1 MSLTLQRV
9 NSNLFVPYHPECSV
23 MMQDTSLQHPA
34 INKTALK
41 EELTGRWLEDC
52 KKQLQIPFVKRI
64 HCIDSA
70 KLGTTFPPRGGLRPT
85 GEIRPFYRRETFH
98 SEPDLSPLTTYSD
111 DEDYDDVEEDEDHL
125 FEFDM
130 SPEPEPSS
138 VQIESETQD
147 NNHHLHVQ
155 VAADS
160 ESLSLATV
168 SLRGRTLSDSSS
180 SSCSHRKQFSVE
192 TPVEGYRAGFSSIF
206 GSTSSGLGS
215 EKRSSQETLIFGED
229 ENKSFEPSQWRDYMN
244 DRLSYNSEGS
254 STPLSTST
262 NDTQPILEDAVATPI
277 MTASPCPPQVGGDS
291 PLISPDSLL
300 DGQHLEESYLAAT
313 SSNNTSC
320 PECDRSSLQQELNN
334 LNICDQTD
342 SKEDEE
348 SIEETKNIKTVDDN
362 TDNTIESWNDGA
374 SSLTCDE
381 SPIPKGIKEE
391 DLTQLL
397 AQLDKDTHVYPGLH
411 HVNSTNSSFSQDET
425 EEEISPLRKCSAP
438 ANLSAPQT
446 KQSSPEV
453 EVKRLRKC
461 SSLKSGRSPPGTP
474 AERKIVR
481 FADIFGLDL
490 SEVKTFVDE
499 IPKVPRSAFKDLD
512 VDVNEFEIG
521 SPILRP
527 ATYQFKPQQPTVQ
540 KKAASTLSH
549 SSLVPMF
556 TQPGCS
562 ATFYNTV
569 RSNKVCLE
577 NAYMEAPFVIAGV
590 VRVLNI
596 DFNKEV
602 VVRWTVNDWHSH
614 VESKTTYVMG
624 SSDGNTDKFSFRIQV
639 GCLPVGSR
647 VQFCLQYC
655 CAGTQFWD
663 NNNGGN
669 YVFQVFLN
677 SNSPGGSGGAIRTS
691 TPVGCTPIARS
702 TPVSVQTRRS
712 DLYNSSIS
720 FQNSYTQSPSH
731 HGDDPWMRFM

>member
-1 MSLTLQRV
+1 
-9 NSNLFVPYHPECSV
+9 
-23 MMQDTSLQHPA
+23 MMQDTGRVTSLETS
-34 INKTALK
+34 INKAALK

-52 KKQLQIPFVKRI
+52 KNQLQVPFVKRI
-64 HCIDSA
+64 HCLDSA
-70 KLGTTFPPRGGLRPT
+70 KLGTTFPPRGGLRPA

-111 DEDYDDVEEDEDHL
+111 DEDYEDVEEDEDHL

-138 VQIESETQD
+138 SQTESDTQD
-147 NNHHLHVQ
+147 TKHHLHVQ
-155 VAADS
+155 VAGDS
-160 ESLSLATV
+160 DSLATV

-180 SSCSHRKQFSVE
+180 SSCSHRKPFNVE
-192 TPVEGYRAGFSSIF
+192 PPEDGYRAGFSSIF

-229 ENKSFEPSQWRDYMN
+229 ENKSFEPSQWRDYMH
-244 DRLSYNSEGS
+244 DRLSYTSEGS
-254 STPLSTST
+254 STPLSSST
-262 NDTQPILEDAVATPI
+262 NDAQPMLDDALATPI
-277 MTASPCPPQVGGDS
+277 MAASPCPPQVSGDS

-300 DGQHLEESYLAAT
+300 DGQHLEESYLA
-313 SSNNTSC
+313 NTSC
-320 PECDRSSLQQELNN
+320 PECDRTSLQQELN
-334 LNICDQTD
+334 NICDQTD
-342 SKEDEE
+342 SKDIEE
-348 SIEETKNIKTVDDN
+348 SSEEITNIKRVNDN
-362 TDNTIESWNDGA
+362 TDNNIDTSNDSA
-374 SSLTCDE
+374 NSLTCDE

-391 DLTQLL
+391 DLTVLL
-397 AQLDKDTHVYPGLH
+397 SQLDKDTHVYPGLH
-411 HVNSTNSSFSQDET
+411 HVTSTNSSFSQDET
-425 EEEISPLRKCSAP
+425 EEEITPLRKCSAP

-474 AERKIVR
+474 GERKIVR

-512 VDVNEFEIG
+512 VDVNDFEIG

-527 ATYQFKPQQPTVQ
+527 AVYQFKPQQPTVQ
-540 KKAASTLSH
+540 KKAASTLSS

-562 ATFYNTV
+562 ATFYDTV
-569 RSNKVCLE
+569 RANKVCLE

-614 VESKTTYVMG
+614 TDSKTSYVMG

-655 CAGTQFWD
+655 CSGTQFWD

-677 SNSPGGSGGAIRTS
+677 SNSPGGSGGAIRSS
-691 TPVGCTPIARS
+691 TPVGCSPIARS

-712 DLYNSSIS
+712 ELYNL
-720 FQNSYTQSPSH
+720 QNSYTQSPSH